1 MEIKERIIITL
12 TEVADRF
19 QKIES
24 EWCIIG
30 SSAMILSGIK
40 LDNTFDIDILT
51 TDKGSD
57 ELQKSLHEYMVVNPV
72 TKENDL
78 FRSNFA
84 QFNFPLMNVEAMGG
98 LQVKKNGIWQNV
110 HISDFCE
117 VPIGNMVVK
126 IPTLDEQKR
135 LLLLFGRDK
144 DLKRIRLFD

>member
-84 QFNFPLMNVEAMGG
+84 RFNFPLMNVEAMGG
-98 LQVKKNGIWQNV
+98 LLVKKNGIWQNV

>member
-84 QFNFPLMNVEAMGG
+84 RFNF
-98 LQVKKNGIWQNV
+98 
-110 HISDFCE
+110 
-117 VPIGNMVVK
+117 PIGNMVVK

>member
-84 QFNFPLMNVEAMGG
+84 RFNFPLMNVEAMG
-98 LQVKKNGIWQNV
+98 
-110 HISDFCE
+110 DF
-117 VPIGNMVVK
+117 
-126 IPTLDEQKR
+126 R
-135 LLLLFGRDK
+135 
-144 DLKRIRLFD
+144 

>member
-24 EWCIIG
+24 KWCIIG

>member
-84 QFNFPLMNVEAMGG
+84 RFNFPLMNVEAMGG

>member
-1 MEIKERIIITL
+1 
-12 TEVADRF
+12 
-19 QKIES
+19 
-24 EWCIIG
+24 
-30 SSAMILSGIK
+30 
-40 LDNTFDIDILT
+40 
-51 TDKGSD
+51 
-57 ELQKSLHEYMVVNPV
+57 MVVNPV